1 MSRRTEWAAV
11 TLTLLLAAALRF
23 GGLGQVP
30 PGLAHDEVANGL
42 IARDILAGRHAIY
55 FTAAYGHEPLYQ
67 YVQAASVALFAAGIL
82 LTRHYGVQAGEL
94 RALAREKRP
103 YRLTHSSPGILIRL
117 VLALAATAGSGWIH
131 FEASLTGWLA
141 HVPVVSGVV
150 AVLLVLHFFRE
161 LVLGA
166 VEDVRR
172 ED

>member
-1 MSRRTEWAAV
+1 MAKTLAHHPWRTAV
-11 TLTLLLAAALRF
+11 KALFGLALATAGFLLDREVSTDALR
-23 GGLGQVP
+23 
-30 PGLAHDEVANGL
+30 
-42 IARDILAGRHAIY
+42 
-55 FTAAYGHEPLYQ
+55 
-67 YVQAASVALFAAGIL
+67 AASVALFAAGIL

-103 YRLTHSSPGILIRL
+103 YRLTHTTPGILIRL

-131 FEASLTGWLA
+131 FEASLAGWLA
-141 HVPVVSGVV
+141 HVPVVSGAV